1 MQPSEACASAFTEAP
16 AAGIRAPPPV
26 SAAQSPPAAPTIGR
40 RRSIWKSQA
49 YRSRFVAVIGDR
61 GQVVP
66 GRYRTLRDLPAPA
79 VMGDMARPCGEDCHV
94 ILKPK
99 LRIVTE

>member
-1 MQPSEACASAFTEAP
+1 MQPSEAGASAVTESP

-26 SAAQSPPAAPTIGR
+26 SAEQSPPAAPTIGR

-49 YRSRFVAVIGDR
+49 YRSRFVAVIGDG

-66 GRYRTLRDLPAPA
+66 GRYRTIRDLPAPA
-79 VMGDMARPCGEDCHV
+79 VMGDMARACGVECDA
-94 ILKPK
+94 ILKPE
-99 LRIVTE
+99 LRNGRA